1 MIQDNFQPDNVP
13 EENKKVVIQPGKK
26 GSETKPNE
34 IQEMSF
40 SKESSLV
47 ISSDSSEMD
56 SSQTVSSD
64 DVPSSKQSSSE
75 Q

>member
-1 MIQDNFQPDNVP
+1 MARSSNVADIKSYLNIDRMIQEIFHPDKVP
-13 EENKKVVIQPGKK
+13 EENKKVVTQPDKK
-26 GSETKPNE
+26 GSETRPNK

-56 SSQTVSSD
+56 SS
-64 DVPSSKQSSSE
+64 
-75 Q
+75 